1 MDSSEMTSPTQRVSV
16 CLPSRRGC
24 TQVAGSTSS
33 AGGTLAPRKAHSGH
47 SGEQEVATWGRPLPW
62 NDSRTHA
69 LMPLCFLTASWV
81 AFSAPGF
88 PHAEPVHAVLL
99 GNICCN
105 IPSGLYASPQWP
117 GYKNLPVWQL
127 QVPIVPLV
135 SFLVWVVF
143 QHQWM

>member
-1 MDSSEMTSPTQRVSV
+1 MDSSEMTCPTQRVSV

-24 TQVAGSTSS
+24 TQVAR
-33 AGGTLAPRKAHSGH
+33 ALALQEGPLPRKAHSGH
-47 SGEQEVATWGRPLPW
+47 RGDQEVATWGRPRPW

-69 LMPLCFLTASWV
+69 LIPLYFLTAFWV

-88 PHAEPVHAVLL
+88 PHAEHVHAVLL
-99 GNICCN
+99 GNICFN